1 MLAHRVLGL
10 PAHPASAGLA
20 RRLVSETLMGSGI
33 PDDVADSAQLLVSEV
48 VTNAIVHARSDVGL
62 TVSVSGGEVRVEVSD
77 HSPHV
82 PAPRAHDHSA
92 ITGRGLELVSALADS
107 FGVRIVDDTGKV
119 VWFTVGGQGQERN
132 NEEHGATRASI
143 ELRRATTEVL
153 LLGVPVVLFRAWEQ
167 HAAALLRE
175 SLWVHLASDTQA
187 AEQEIDEIAA
197 VNEALAVLGEQAARA
212 IDDTS
217 DDVSRTLDLAVAIPL
232 DVVPRFA
239 LLPATLNRALD
250 LAAAGKLLTPTS
262 QPEVVALR
270 NWLCDEVVRQ
280 GTGLSP
286 SPWTGLNE
294 HHAEPHAPQ
303 KRPPDWDTA
312 AVDASDQAVI
322 AADDS
327 NRIVAAS
334 AAVAELLG
342 WTRAELVG
350 QRIVSIV
357 PEELRER
364 HIAGFTRYLITG
376 QAHII
381 GSPVTVPARCR
392 SGKTVD
398 VLLTLEVVEAAGGR
412 TIFVGTLEPVLGD

>member
-1 MLAHRVLGL
+1 M
-10 PAHPASAGLA
+10 
-20 RRLVSETLMGSGI
+20 VSETLVESGI
-33 PDDVADSAQLLVSEV
+33 PDDIADSAQLLVSEV

-107 FGVRIVDDTGKV
+107 FGVRVVDDTGKV
-119 VWFTVGGQGQERN
+119 VWFTVGGRPEGKN
-132 NEEHGATRASI
+132 NVDRGAARESV
-143 ELRRATTEVL
+143 ELQRDTTTVL
-153 LLGVPVVLFRAWEQ
+153 LRGVPVVLFRAWEQ

-175 SLWVHLASDTQA
+175 SLWVHLASD
-187 AEQEIDEIAA
+187 AEGAEREIDEIAA
-197 VNEALAVLGEQAARA
+197 VNAALAVLGEQAARA

-250 LAAAGKLLTPTS
+250 LAAAGQLLTPTS

-280 GTGLSP
+280 GTGLAP
-286 SPWTGLNE
+286 SPWTGLSE

-312 AVDASDQAVI
+312 AVDGSDQAVI

-334 AAVAELLG
+334 EGVAKLLG

-350 QRIVSIV
+350 QRIVAIV
-357 PEELRER
+357 PEDLRER

-381 GSPVTVPARCR
+381 GSPVTLPARCR
-392 SGKTVD
+392 DGETVD
-398 VLLTLEVVEAAGGR
+398 VRLTLEVVEAAGGR
-412 TIFVGTLEPVLGD
+412 TVFVGTFEPALPD